1 MSSDWYL
8 DPPESPE
15 PPECCGDEMECFKD
29 GVCLCSHCGLRIDT
43 CVPDWDPGP
52 EPIVELPDDFYEG
65 PEHCPHGKP
74 WGDCDACDH
83 LSDLAYD
90 AARERR

>member
-1 MSSDWYL
+1 MSSDWWN
-8 DPPESPE
+8 DPPDYPE
-15 PPECCGDEMECFKD
+15 PPECCDDAMEVFDD

-52 EPIVELPDDFYEG
+52 EPIVELPDDFWDG
-65 PEHCPHGKP
+65 PEHCPHGKL